1 MIDYFFF
8 GKAKEERT
16 QLRAI
21 SHFLAK
27 RVRYGR
33 DILPTA
39 LLSRL
44 QEARS
49 LCAKA
54 LDWRIVAGD
63 RQGILT
69 QLEGSYGDLLRT
81 DRHHG
86 RRENAEVALV
96 AIALALG
103 VRAYFFQPFKIP
115 THSMRPTLLGIL
127 NQPEVSSPP
136 QFLPRVFDF
145 IWLGKSYHRAV
156 APKDGTILSVREGRL
171 GGFIPWTTTEIIADG
186 WSQTLWTT
194 LQEAREGGLRL
205 RSGDQIKE
213 GDVLANF
220 SSATGDHLFVNK
232 MIYQFRKPKRA
243 ETFVFTTDRIEGI
256 ESGLRLR
263 GIEGSQYY
271 IKRCVA
277 IGGDVVEVRP
287 PELWINGAPAEA
299 AACAKV
305 ASKTDGYPGYTFGP
319 SYLAKIGD
327 QYRIPGKDYW
337 AMGDNSPNSFDSRG
351 WGPVPAANLVGKGA
365 FVYWPFTKRWGL
377 IQ

>member
-1 MIDYFFF
+1 
-8 GKAKEERT
+8 
-16 QLRAI
+16 
-21 SHFLAK
+21 
-27 RVRYGR
+27 
-33 DILPTA
+33 
-39 LLSRL
+39 
-44 QEARS
+44 
-49 LCAKA
+49 
-54 LDWRIVAGD
+54 
-63 RQGILT
+63 
-69 QLEGSYGDLLRT
+69 
-81 DRHHG
+81 
-86 RRENAEVALV
+86 
-96 AIALALG
+96 
-103 VRAYFFQPFKIP
+103 
-115 THSMRPTLLGIL
+115 MRPTLLGIL
-127 NQPEVSSPP
+127 NQPELSSPP
-136 QFLPRVFDF
+136 HFFPRVFDF

-186 WSQTLWTT
+186 WSETLWTS
-194 LQEAREGGLRL
+194 LPEAREGGLRV

-213 GDVLANF
+213 GDILANF

-232 MIYQFRKPKRA
+232 MLYQFRKPKRA
-243 ETFVFTTDRIEGI
+243 ETFVFTTDGIEGI

-277 IGGDVVEVRP
+277 IGGDVIEARP

-319 SYLAKIGD
+319 SYLARSGD
-327 QYRIPGKDYW
+327 QHRIPGKDYW
-337 AMGDNSPNSFDSRG
+337 AMGDNSPNSYDSRG